1 MSKKLYRSS
10 RQKLIAGVCGGL
22 AEYFNMDVSI
32 IRLIWAISVLFGGIS
47 LFLYI
52 IAALIMPVEE
62 NAGGTTVSDENG
74 NVIYSDTDTNVKDRS
89 LIFFGVLLIIIG
101 GIVLANYFFPFREIV
116 RSVFRIF
123 RSFVWPLVLIIGGLL
138 IVRLLR
144 RRVKD

>member
-89 LIFFGVLLIIIG
+89 LIFLGCF
-101 GIVLANYFFPFREIV
+101 
-116 RSVFRIF
+116 
-123 RSFVWPLVLIIGGLL
+123 
-138 IVRLLR
+138 
-144 RRVKD
+144 